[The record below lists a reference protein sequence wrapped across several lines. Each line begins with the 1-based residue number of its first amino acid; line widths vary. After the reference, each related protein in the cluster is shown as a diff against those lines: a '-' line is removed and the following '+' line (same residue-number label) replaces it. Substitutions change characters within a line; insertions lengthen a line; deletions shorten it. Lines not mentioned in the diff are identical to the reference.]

1 MSDKVQRDEALAAE
15 YALGTLRGSARLRF
29 QRRLQAEPALAA
41 QVARWQTLLAGLDQ
55 VQPPV
60 TPPETLWKKIVL
72 SLPAETRT
80 APKRRTLPWLAA
92 ACVALGL
99 ALSAY
104 WLREPAMTPLAV
116 LTDAQHSGQWVVSAN
131 RQQDVISLAP
141 LQARAVRADQSLEL
155 WLIPPGESPVSL
167 GLISG
172 TASQHYPIEK
182 SQSLAKATL
191 AISLEPHGGSPTGRP
206 TGPVLYSVNL

>member
-1 MSDKVQRDEALAAE
+1 MSDKVQRDDALAAE

-60 TPPETLWKKIVL
+60 TLPETLWKKIAL
-72 SLPAETRT
+72 SLPPDKRV
-80 APKRRTLPWLAA
+80 APARRTLPWLAA

-99 ALSAY
+99 ALTAY
-104 WLREPAMTPLAV
+104 WLREPVMTPLAV
-116 LTDAQHSGQWVVSAN
+116 LTDAQHSQQWVVSAS
-131 RQQDVISLAP
+131 RRQDVISLAP
-141 LQARAVRADQSLEL
+141 LQVSAVRADQSLEL
-155 WLIPPGESPVSL
+155 WLIPHGRAPVSL
-167 GLISG
+167 GLVTGS
-172 TASQHYPIEK
+172 APQQYPIEK
-182 SQSLAKATL
+182 QQSLVKATL